1 MGAGDDVNNIKLSSH
16 SLWAATSQVHDEP
29 YTRPIQVRFDLMT
42 RCEWRTRCRV
52 DELACVQQKHTR
64 RLGQSEILEMDWV
77 TMIRW
82 VCALNAPTHSDSLP
96 FFQCCCPRGKSL
108 SSRILEDQFSS
119 PCSCPCP
126 RPRQFK
132 SSKIVKDCVDYK
144 TSCMHFLRRF
154 SAHQRLRPLL
164 NACSA
169 PVDCSCGHTVHA
181 WATNCWVSWW
191 W

>member
-1 MGAGDDVNNIKLSSH
+1 MSYGQKFINQHDKMTGHNNKEKTKYCPTQDK
-16 SLWAATSQVHDEP
+16 AA
-29 YTRPIQVRFDLMT
+29 YM
-42 RCEWRTRCRV
+42 
-52 DELACVQQKHTR
+52 
-64 RLGQSEILEMDWV
+64 
-77 TMIRW
+77 
-82 VCALNAPTHSDSLP
+82 
-96 FFQCCCPRGKSL
+96 QCCCPREKSL

-119 PCSCPCP
+119 PCPCPWGSSPCPCPRTTSPCPCP

-144 TSCMHFLRRF
+144 TSCMHSLRF

-169 PVDCSCGHTVHA
+169 PVDCSCCHTVHA

-191 W
+191 L